1 MNEKKTY
8 YGRPDTSPVST
19 VALSFIGQSSI
30 LFSRLDDLLSVWGE
44 REEHSRDGEGPVDDG
59 PLAFHTCC
67 YASLGGC
74 AQEPSGG
81 VSSIGGV
88 DSAVGSGFSN
98 FTWPV
103 GHDNIF
109 TCGCLNH

>member
-44 REEHSRDGEGPVDDG
+44 REEHSRDGEGPGKEERSYLDI
-59 PLAFHTCC
+59 
-67 YASLGGC
+67 
-74 AQEPSGG
+74 QR
-81 VSSIGGV
+81 SITV
-88 DSAVGSGFSN
+88 FRNFSR
-98 FTWPV
+98 FSVLTLVRPEDVWFLKKV
-103 GHDNIF
+103 H
-109 TCGCLNH
+109 